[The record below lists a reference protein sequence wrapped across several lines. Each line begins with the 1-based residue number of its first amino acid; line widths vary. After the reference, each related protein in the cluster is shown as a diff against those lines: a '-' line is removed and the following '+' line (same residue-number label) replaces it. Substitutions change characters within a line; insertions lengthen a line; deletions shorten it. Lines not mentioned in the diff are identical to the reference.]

1 MQHPPIA
8 KYVEPAS
15 SGHGPRGAEPALG
28 KWFLIW
34 VGVVIGAVFPTVVT
48 LLYFVLAAEFN
59 ATVQQ
64 SVYGFFKSLQFLFPI
79 FWASIVLRQ
88 RLVFGQPKMGGIL
101 AGFVFG
107 LLVAAAML
115 VLYYS
120 WCQSTD
126 LFQGVAVSVI
136 AKLTGVGI
144 DSIAKYVVLALFYS
158 VVHSLLEEYYF
169 RWFVFGQL
177 RQVVPGRLA
186 MILSAVAFAA
196 HHVIVLAFYF
206 GWESWATWVF
216 AFAITIGGVIW
227 AWLYDQAQSIYAPW
241 CSHFLVDVG
250 IFWIGYELIRSGLT
264 G

>member
-1 MQHPPIA
+1 MQDPPIA
-8 KYVEPAS
+8 KSVEPALG
-15 SGHGPRGAEPALG
+15 GHGQRGAEPASE
-28 KWFLIW
+28 KWLLIW
-34 VGVVIGAVFPTVVT
+34 VGVAISAVFPTITT
-48 LLYFVLAAEFN
+48 LLYFVLAAEFS
-59 ATVQQ
+59 AAVQQ
-64 SVYGFFKSLQFLFPI
+64 TVYGFFKSLQFLFPI
-79 FWASIVLRQ
+79 VWASIVLHQ
-88 RLVFGQPKMGGIL
+88 RLVFGPPKMGGIL

-115 VLYYS
+115 VLYYG
-120 WCQSTD
+120 WYQSTD
-126 LFQGVAVSVI
+126 LFQGVAAAVI

-144 DSIAKYVVLALFYS
+144 DSVAKYVVLALFYS

-177 RQVVPGRLA
+177 RQVVPCRLA

-206 GWESWATWVF
+206 GWESWATWFF

-227 AWLYDQAQSIYAPW
+227 AWLYDQTQSIYAPW

-250 IFWIGYELIRSGLT
+250 IFWIGYALIRNGLT